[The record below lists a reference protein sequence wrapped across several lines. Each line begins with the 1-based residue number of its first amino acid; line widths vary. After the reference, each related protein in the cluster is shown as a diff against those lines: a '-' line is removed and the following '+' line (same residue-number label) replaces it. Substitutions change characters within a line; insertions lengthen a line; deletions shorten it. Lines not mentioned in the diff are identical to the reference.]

1 MNITI
6 PQNTQDYSGSKQEF
20 LGWITEPIW
29 GHRLQRQPRSALL
42 LEFLGMAEAMFRQDK
57 LLSNTEPGQN
67 VPYEANLSLHLRS
80 ILFNNPRMEEIRQQF
95 QGGDEEAWQ
104 AWLQEMK
111 ETAPVGEK
119 FSADFSFLRDRF
131 FHFND
136 LASRVNLLRRIALD
150 PAANRSWTEQFL
162 FPIGPA
168 ALFEPVYS
176 DLTRNRV
183 LFTRTGEI
191 AYLMLSRASEE
202 LRGSISA
209 KLGRLFDP
217 LSPRN
222 KLLLSL
228 ISTPV
233 PEKASQKGGA
243 YLPYKSHPAFDRM
256 ATDIDALLSLELPD
270 QDAFEHLEP
279 ILALN
284 LYLYGVETA
293 NHWIGKEEIPPVTC
307 EIPAP
312 GMDIVRKASVATFTD
327 NEGLGVLAV
336 RRFAEN
342 AMQTDPDV
350 TSKLQSEDINEE
362 AKAELLA
369 DHISKSCAM
378 DRERIR
384 AADHQSQTVRRN
396 FLALAEKGYREGTA
410 GALQGLAAVAGL
422 ASRVGTNRVRY
433 APNDRLLQALVLA
446 NVKHQIEESA
456 FLRMLHARYHIIIGP
471 DEAQK
476 DMPPGLCEA
485 IDFKNNKERLA
496 RRLIGLGLAQRM
508 SDACTYIRNPFYR
521 TKA

>member
-1 MNITI
+1 VNITT
-6 PQNTQDYSGSKQEF
+6 PQNTQDYSSSKQEF

-29 GHRLQRQPRSALL
+29 GHRLQRQPKSALL
-42 LEFLGMAEAMFRQDK
+42 LEFLGMAEAMHRQHK
-57 LLSNTEPGQN
+57 LFSKTEPGEN
-67 VPYEANLSLHLRS
+67 VVYEANLSLHLRS
-80 ILFNNPRMEEIRQQF
+80 ILFNNPRMQEIREQY

-104 AWLQEMK
+104 AWLREMK
-111 ETAPVGEK
+111 DTAAVRDK
-119 FSADFSFLRDRF
+119 FSADFSFLRQRF
-131 FHFND
+131 SRFHD
-136 LASRVNLLRRIALD
+136 LAARVNLLRRIAVD
-150 PAANRSWTEQFL
+150 PGAARSWTEQFL

-168 ALFEPVYS
+168 ALFESVYT

-191 AYLMLSRASEE
+191 AYLMLSRASDQ
-202 LRGSISA
+202 LRASLGE
-209 KLGRLFDP
+209 KLGCLLAP

-222 KLLLSL
+222 KLLMSL
-228 ISTPV
+228 IPTQE
-233 PEKASQKGGA
+233 PEKASPKGGA
-243 YLPYKSHPAFDRM
+243 YLPYKEHPAFDRI
-256 ATDIDALLSLELPD
+256 AADIDALLSLELPD

-284 LYLYGVETA
+284 LYIYGIETA
-293 NHWIGKEEIPPVTC
+293 NHWIGKEEIPPVAC
-307 EIPAP
+307 EILAP
-312 GMDIVRKASVATFTD
+312 SMDIVRKASVATFTD

-342 AMQTDPDV
+342 AIQSDPEAS
-350 TSKLQSEDINEE
+350 SKLCCLDLDEE
-362 AKAELLA
+362 AKAELLT
-369 DHISKSCAM
+369 DHISKACSV
-378 DRERIR
+378 ERDKIK
-384 AADHQSQTVRRN
+384 APDHQSVRRN

-410 GALQGLAAVAGL
+410 GALQGLASVAGL

-433 APNDRLLQALVLA
+433 APSDKLLQALVLV
-446 NVKHQIEESA
+446 NVKHQVEESE
-456 FLRMLHARYHIIIGP
+456 FLRTLHFRYHIIIGP

-476 DMPPGLCEA
+476 DMPSGLCEE